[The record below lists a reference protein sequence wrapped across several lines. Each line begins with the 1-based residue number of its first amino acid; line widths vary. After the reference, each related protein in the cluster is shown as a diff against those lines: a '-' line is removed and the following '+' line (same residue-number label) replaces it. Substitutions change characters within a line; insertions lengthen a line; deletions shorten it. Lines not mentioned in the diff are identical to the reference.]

1 MATLG
6 YTGAS
11 YRVHIDCRKHVL
23 QHDYDK
29 LQMLLSSIQSIHH
42 QLKSPPPPENQN
54 TIASPCWEPKIWQT
68 DRVSL
73 SSASSLSEWMPK
85 KAFCFVLQT
94 ISQKKGSW
102 GLTPSFWAGTYKRWC
117 LVDRSWCTRSRLC
130 IGDVSSQRVGMDFE
144 CESGSV
150 RTACNPQIWSYF
162 RVGNDHEVRH
172 SQWWGYMHKIP
183 HCVLV
188 RFLSQKSWWQSSTHK
203 FNKSFS
209 KRNSHEIQREDPL
222 DCWIPKTSI
231 PLPLHDWHSE
241 EAPTDPE
248 GVLQEKP

>member
-1 MATLG
+1 M
-6 YTGAS
+6 S
-11 YRVHIDCRKHVL
+11 
-23 QHDYDK
+23 
-29 LQMLLSSIQSIHH
+29 
-42 QLKSPPPPENQN
+42 
-54 TIASPCWEPKIWQT
+54 
-68 DRVSL
+68 
-73 SSASSLSEWMPK
+73 K

-102 GLTPSFWAGTYKRWC
+102 GWTPGFWAGTYERWC

-130 IGDVSSQRVGMDFE
+130 IGDVSGQSVGMDFE
-144 CESGSV
+144 CESGSM

-188 RFLSQKSWWQSSTHK
+188 WFLSHQLWWQSSTHK

-209 KRNSHEIQREDPL
+209 KRNSHKIQREDPL
-222 DCWIPKTSI
+222 DCWISKTSI

-248 GVLQEKP
+248 GDLAGQTLKPLSLSLKKKKKKISDLEVHGSVWHHELAKIMSKVLKRWWKLSSAEDKALGHFVFR